1 MEAYKE
7 RVCQERRELHE
18 KISKLRSFIDGEMY
32 QTLPADEKRRLNR
45 QNVHMD
51 QYLQVLDERI
61 AAF

>member
-18 KISKLRSFIDGEMY
+18 KLSKLRDFQNTEMY
-32 QTLPADEKRRLNR
+32 RMLASDEQRRLTR
-45 QNVHMD
+45 QTMFMTS
-51 QYLQVLDERI
+51 YLGILDERI